1 MRLRRLAATFLAAC
15 AATGSAQAALLD
27 RGGGLIYDDVLNVT
41 WLQDANYARTIGY
54 DADGLM
60 SAGAARNFIHD
71 ALYTYGYYDS
81 VRDVTYKDWRLPS
94 ISPRSGLTSAA
105 LPPNLSEYDSNHEPP
120 PIDQVWQASPRFD
133 GQADT
138 GFNIRS
144 QLSELAYMYYV
155 NLGLLSQF
163 NEDGSYVLD
172 GNGLPTSSFGLGTNS
187 TAPFINV
194 QNGVYVTSAESFQLK
209 WVWSSQRVLI
219 GAEPCWSALLQAY
232 TFCPVYRDESTWLH
246 RVTEVYPLGVDFQS
260 GYQGYQGTDEG
271 YVWLLRDGDVAASP
285 VPDPPLLTL
294 MLTGLGLLGLR
305 RRARKAD

>member
-1 MRLRRLAATFLAAC
+1 M
-15 AATGSAQAALLD
+15 
-27 RGGGLIYDDVLNVT
+27 
-41 WLQDANYARTIGY
+41 
-54 DADGLM
+54 
-60 SAGAARNFIHD
+60 
-71 ALYTYGYYDS
+71 
-81 VRDVTYKDWRLPS
+81 
-94 ISPRSGLTSAA
+94 
-105 LPPNLSEYDSNHEPP
+105 
-120 PIDQVWQASPRFD
+120 
-133 GQADT
+133 
-138 GFNIRS
+138 
-144 QLSELAYMYYV
+144 
-155 NLGLLSQF
+155 
-163 NEDGSYVLD
+163 
-172 GNGLPTSSFGLGTNS
+172 GTTS

-305 RRARKAD
+305 RRASKAD